1 MFGALRNWRRRRAL
15 PRVRI
20 ERALWDEAVMEL
32 PVLGRLDAASA
43 ERLHELAS
51 LFLHEKRFEPA
62 DGLELEERMR
72 VRIATLAC
80 LPVLELGL
88 DCYDGFVAVI
98 VYPGEFIVR
107 DREEVDEDGVVHV
120 GDDVLSGE
128 AWEQGPVILAWDE
141 VDASGRGTGF
151 NVVAHE
157 FAHKLDYLD
166 GAMNGLPLLHA
177 DMSVSRWNA
186 VFQAAYDELCASV
199 ERGEDPWLDPYAAE
213 NPAEFFAVCS
223 ELFFDLPED
232 LAAEHPDVYAQLA
245 AYYRQDPAAAAQ
257 VPGLA
262 DSVILPDGRGGER

>member
-1 MFGALRNWRRRRAL
+1 MFGVLRNWRRRRVL

-20 ERALWDEAVMEL
+20 ERALWEAVMRDL
-32 PVLGRLDAASA
+32 PVLARLDAASA
-43 ERLHELAS
+43 GRLHELAS

-62 DGLELEERMR
+62 DGLELEEPMR
-72 VRIATLAC
+72 VRIAALAC

-98 VYPGEFIVR
+98 VYPGSFIVR

-177 DMSVSRWNA
+177 DMSVARWNA
-186 VFQAAYDELCASV
+186 VFQAAFDALCASV

-223 ELFFDLPED
+223 ELFFDLPEG

-245 AYYRQDPAAAAQ
+245 AYYRQDPAAAAH
-257 VPGLA
+257 VPDLA